1 MLRGEVYDGVG
12 ACKRMEQ
19 WLIDNHSF
27 QALYAVTELTEKDF
41 WVMFDQ
47 TLYRCGISFEDFVV
61 PLVSLVYLLTTI

>member
-1 MLRGEVYDGVG
+1 VYDGVA

-47 TLYRCGISFEDFVV
+47 TLYRSG
-61 PLVSLVYLLTTI
+61 